1 MLWDFSSLND
11 VNQAISDCYV
21 LYNGKP
27 VLVRY
32 VDTDDGDVNVS
43 RLDNLPELLGDI
55 FPWDGGVGW
64 EIKLPENGNYN
75 IFGTHGWC
83 RLTLLPERQWRKA
96 LRANS
101 AIEIEWPGNHSITSF
116 LVGKAILYNHEL
128 PSLGDTLERFNAGD
142 ITSAAISRSVGIH
155 SVKEALVV
163 SHNGIY
169 VGIIRNNILELDP
182 RMSILYEE
190 LSGLGF
196 TILTKE
202 LAS

>member
-1 MLWDFSSLND
+1 MLWDFNSLND

-21 LYNGKP
+21 LYDGEP
-27 VLVRY
+27 VLARY
-32 VDTDDGDVNVS
+32 VDTEDGVVHVS
-43 RLDNLPELLGDI
+43 RLDSLPELRSDYIL
-55 FPWDGGVGW
+55 WDDGAGW
-64 EIKLPENGNYN
+64 EVKLPENGNYN
-75 IFGTHGWC
+75 IFGSHGWC

-101 AIEIEWPGNHSITSF
+101 AIEIEWPGNHSTTSF

-128 PSLGDTLERFNAGD
+128 PSLGDTLERFNAGT
-142 ITSAAISRSVGIH
+142 ITSAAISRNVGIH
-155 SVKEALVV
+155 SVKEAMVV

-190 LSGLGF
+190 LSDLGF